1 MTKTRRAAI
10 IKMID
15 ETTDYD
21 ASTVRIHQDGSI
33 SACKD
38 ANKTFR
44 PDPMRYLVGYV
55 D

>member
-44 PDPMRYLVGYV
+44 PDPMRYLVGYM